1 MISREEQ
8 TEAEDL
14 ARGGEENKSMRKRS
28 MVQNGDSLEI
38 IVIEI
43 LLENR
48 FVWLDLCR
56 VYTREKRQLS

>member
-1 MISREEQ
+1 MISREQQ

-48 FVWLDLCR
+48 FGWLDLCR